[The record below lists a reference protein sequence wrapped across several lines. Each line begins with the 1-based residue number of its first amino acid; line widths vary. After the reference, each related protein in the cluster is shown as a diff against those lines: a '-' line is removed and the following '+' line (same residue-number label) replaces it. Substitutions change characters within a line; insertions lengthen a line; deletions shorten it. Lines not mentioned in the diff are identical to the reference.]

1 MLYLNIGWLVGGAHI
16 NSYTFEGQTALWIAA
31 DNNSLEAARVLLEAG
46 GLVNL
51 PNNEDVT
58 PMHCGKLEIIT
69 NFLRKQNLQML
80 LCLL

>member
-1 MLYLNIGWLVGGAHI
+1 MNA
-16 NSYTFEGQTALWIAA
+16 YTFEGQTALWIAA

-58 PMHCGKLEIIT
+58 PLHCGILTCYIT
-69 NFLRKQNLQML
+69 SIFRKYQSNLHPSTFSCFQRIHRDD
-80 LCLL
+80 

>member
-1 MLYLNIGWLVGGAHI
+1 MMLLKHYKDFSFGIIGSTHMNA
-16 NSYTFEGQTALWIAA
+16 YTFEGQTALWIAA

-58 PMHCGKLEIIT
+58 PMHCGILTCYTTSI
-69 NFLRKQNLQML
+69 
-80 LCLL
+80 